1 MKHRRLRSVGS
12 TVAIV
17 LGLVLGL
24 HGLFFRSLD
33 VVPGPAGAESPA
45 LSTTEDA
52 APATLAVSERSVV
65 RDVTI
70 AGIKRW
76 PEGTLQLTYTLDAN
90 GIKVDAS
97 GKRAD
102 QACPT

>member
-1 MKHRRLRSVGS
+1 MVI
-12 TVAIV
+12 A
-17 LGLVLGL
+17 LGLILGL
-24 HGLFFRSLD
+24 QGLFFRSLE
-33 VVPGPAGAESPA
+33 VVPGPAGALAPEP
-45 LSTTEDA
+45 A
-52 APATLAVSERSVV
+52 APTVSLPERSLVQ
-65 RDVTI
+65 DVTI

-76 PEGTLQLTYTLDAN
+76 PRGPLQLTYTLDAN

>member
-1 MKHRRLRSVGS
+1 MKHRTIRSVGA

-17 LGLVLGL
+17 LGAMLGL
-24 HGLFFRSLD
+24 HGLLFRSLD
-33 VVPGPAGAESPA
+33 VVPGPAGAESPVF
-45 LSTTEDA
+45 STTEDSGV
-52 APATLAVSERSVV
+52 ATLAVSERSVV
-65 RDVTI
+65 NDVTI

-76 PEGTLQLTYTLDAN
+76 PEGVLQLTYTLDTN

>member
-1 MKHRRLRSVGS
+1 MKRDTIRSVGAS
-12 TVAIV
+12 VAIV
-17 LGLVLGL
+17 LGTLLGL
-24 HGLFFRSLD
+24 HGLFFRSLE
-33 VVPGPAGAESPA
+33 VVPGPVGAESPDF
-45 LSTTEDA
+45 STPNNSVT
-52 APATLAVSERSVV
+52 ATRVVSERSVV

-76 PEGTLQLTYTLDAN
+76 PAGVLQLTYTLDAN

>member
-1 MKHRRLRSVGS
+1 MKPYTIRSVGA
-12 TVAIV
+12 TMATG
-17 LGLVLGL
+17 LGIMLGL
-24 HGLFFRSLD
+24 HGLFFRSLE
-33 VVPGPAGAESPA
+33 VVPGPAGAESPVLTA
-45 LSTTEDA
+45 TEDA
-52 APATLAVSERSVV
+52 ATTTLAVSERSVV
-65 RDVTI
+65 KDVTI

-76 PEGTLQLTYTLDAN
+76 PTGVLQLTYTLDAN